1 MNSNI
6 QIEKLEDKLAISE
19 ESIKELQKQLKTPV
33 KANELNE
40 IKTSILEKRQCE
52 GLLNKTSV
60 TQMKMKM
67 IYVDSILEDLK
78 PSVEVGYYRSR
89 VM

>member
-52 GLLNKTSV
+52 GLLNKTKQQYCLS
-60 TQMKMKM
+60 
-67 IYVDSILEDLK
+67 S
-78 PSVEVGYYRSR
+78 
-89 VM
+89 